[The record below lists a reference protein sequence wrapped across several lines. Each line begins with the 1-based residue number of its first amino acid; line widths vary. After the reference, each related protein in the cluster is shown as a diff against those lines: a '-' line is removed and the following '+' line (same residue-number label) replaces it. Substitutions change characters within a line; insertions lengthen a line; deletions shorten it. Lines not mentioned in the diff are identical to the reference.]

1 MTKIFRRL
9 LLAYKR
15 HGYSVRSGLNPYYL
29 NNPDEGFT
37 AIYHNQSILS
47 TGRGLSLIEIMFL
60 EELLSTTKETNNI
73 LVIGNAFG
81 WSTLAVAMASP
92 SAQVVAV
99 DALIEGTE
107 ASKGK
112 SLTLQIAEEEK
123 LNIKVIDALSPR
135 DIENVVTNNFN
146 GKLDFV
152 LIDGLHVNEQLLKDF
167 KEVSCFASPDCIY
180 FCHDVLNWHLLKA
193 IKEITSLPCVHS
205 SEILTRLSS
214 GPALIFS
221 QKPDVDIVDIVG
233 AYVDETFDP
242 DEYISSNGG
251 TAEKPGPY
259 IEERLA
265 REYRFGLIDYVKLY
279 ADTNSLE
286 QMTSILSSVVKQYP
300 ENSEVS
306 FRVGACLLDLA
317 YINEAI
323 PFFKLAIKQSS
334 MSGEPYHQLGR
345 ISRMQ
350 KEYAKAIEYFEA
362 AIHIMPE
369 WYPPYLEKGFIEV
382 ERENVEVAISYFMQA
397 VTLGKQYSE
406 NSEVSFSA
414 GACLLDL
421 AYINEAIPFFKLAI
435 KQTPMSGEPYH
446 QLGRISRMQKE
457 YAKAMEYFEAAI
469 HIMPEWYPPYLEK
482 GFIEVERENVE
493 VAISYFTQAVTLGK
507 QYSEVPFSAGAC
519 LLDLAYINEAI
530 PFFELAIKQAPMSG
544 EPYHQLGRI
553 SRMQKEHTKAI
564 EYFEAAI
571 HVMPEWYPPYAEKG
585 FIEIERGNVEAAIS
599 YFMQAATFSNEP
611 FIQIELYHL
620 HLSRGHLQDA
630 LICLEEWQVLAPDD
644 VLPWE
649 AFIAH
654 FSSEDENGRV
664 VSLLERVCQTH
675 PNWGG
680 AVKALG
686 MGLRKAGRYKESIM
700 IFENPNGLLPAW
712 PGAGVLY
719 EIALTYWEMKEFDAA
734 ISCLERALLSHPNFK
749 QARELLKKINS

>member
-382 ERENVEVAISYFMQA
+382 ERENVEVAISYF
-397 VTLGKQYSE
+397 
-406 NSEVSFSA
+406 
-414 GACLLDL
+414 
-421 AYINEAIPFFKLAI
+421 
-435 KQTPMSGEPYH
+435 
-446 QLGRISRMQKE
+446 
-457 YAKAMEYFEAAI
+457 
-469 HIMPEWYPPYLEK
+469 
-482 GFIEVERENVE
+482 
-493 VAISYFTQAVTLGK
+493 TQAVTLGK